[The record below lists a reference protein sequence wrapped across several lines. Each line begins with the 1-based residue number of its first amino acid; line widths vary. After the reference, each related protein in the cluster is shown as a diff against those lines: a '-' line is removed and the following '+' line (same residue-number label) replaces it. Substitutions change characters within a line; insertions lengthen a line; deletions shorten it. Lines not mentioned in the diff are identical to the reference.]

1 MKRQGTLA
9 FFIFSVSKHNYITV
23 SDLDIL
29 FHKYGHPAVSIV
41 RLVFC
46 LFMFSVPDLIMA
58 DVSDKLGLKNQL
70 LLPCPGTPNCVS
82 SQEKN
87 FQHRIQ
93 PITFEG
99 SLELAKQQ
107 LYWVINSMRG
117 TRIIRQDVFY
127 WHVEFTTQLLGF
139 IDDVEFYFDGSQS
152 LIHVRSASRQGYWD
166 LGVNRRRV
174 ENIRSRFEELTK

>member
-1 MKRQGTLA
+1 MGCL
-9 FFIFSVSKHNYITV
+9 
-23 SDLDIL
+23 
-29 FHKYGHPAVSIV
+29 G
-41 RLVFC
+41 FC
-46 LFMFSVPDLIMA
+46 LLLFSVPDSIMA
-58 DVSDKLGLKNQL
+58 GVPDNLGLKNQL
-70 LLPCPGTPNCVS
+70 LSPCPRTPNCVS

-87 FQHRIQ
+87 FQQRIQ

-99 SLELAKQQ
+99 SLELAKEK

-117 TRIIRQDVFY
+117 TRIIRQDVLY
-127 WHVEFTTQLLGF
+127 WHVEFTTQLLRF
-139 IDDVEFYFDGSQS
+139 IDDVEFYFDGSHS